1 MTEAEFEQYKKE
13 IEEHFG
19 SCKVLTANQDTTLKK
34 CKGSSVRSAEKG
46 WSWINYWRAM
56 TGNHETRLF
65 CSSCG
70 QVIFVGD
77 VPKIMQDLY
86 VSTGD
91 TVECHRAIGAHV
103 WINAPQ
109 NAKYPG
115 GRYILPL
122 CPVCNAKQGEDIQII
137 KGSRVCKE
145 LGANVSEEE

>member
-1 MTEAEFEQYKKE
+1 MTEAEFFEYKRN
-13 IEEHFG
+13 IEEQFG
-19 SCKVLTANQDTTLKK
+19 NCTVLTANQDTTLKN
-34 CKGSSVRSAEKG
+34 CTGTSVRSAEQG

-56 TGNHETRLF
+56 TGNHESRLF

-86 VSTGD
+86 VATGD
-91 TVECHRAIGAHV
+91 TVERHRAIGAHV
-103 WINAPQ
+103 WINAPKS
-109 NAKYPG
+109 ASYPD

-122 CPVCNAKQGEDIQII
+122 CPVCNAKHGEEIQII

-145 LGANVSEEE
+145 LGANVTEEA